1 METFVRIPPL
11 VHSWVSKRPV
21 LRTSDDG
28 APRPAAG
35 GAVTLGAFAT
45 DGPAVGVSGK
55 IGVAVT
61 PPGFID
67 SNRFLALWGI
77 ASAVAN
83 RGAVGALGTAKG
95 F

>member
-1 METFVRIPPL
+1 M
-11 VHSWVSKRPV
+11 

-28 APRPAAG
+28 VPRPAAG

-45 DGPAVGVSGK
+45 DGPAAVGVPGK

-77 ASAVAN
+77 ALAVAN

>member
-1 METFVRIPPL
+1 M
-11 VHSWVSKRPV
+11 

-83 RGAVGALGTAKG
+83 RGAVGALAPQTDSETVCLGPVLADP
-95 F
+95 